1 MNVSAWCIRNPIASI
16 MFFVMLC
23 FAGVLSYQNMKVQ
36 NFPDLD
42 VPNIIISASL
52 PGGSPAQLETEVAR
66 KIENGIAS
74 LQGLKNIY
82 TKVQDGA
89 VTITAEFRLEKATQ
103 EALDEVRSAV
113 QQVRADLPADVRDPV
128 VSKTNISGGAVLAYT
143 IRSNRM
149 DDEAMSWF
157 VDDTIT
163 KRLLSVPGVGSVSRV
178 GGVSREVRI
187 ELNTAKMQAL
197 GVSAATV
204 SRQLREVQVDS
215 AGGRAELGT
224 SEQPVR
230 AIATVKS
237 AQELA
242 NIELA
247 ISGGSG
253 GSGDSRKVRLDQIA
267 DVRDTIAQPRS
278 AALLNGVPVVGFEIA
293 RSKGA
298 SEVEAGQG
306 VRAALKEL
314 KIQHPD
320 LELTEAFDFVTPVEE
335 EYKASLTLLAEGA
348 ILAVIVVFLFLR
360 DWRATFVSAVALP
373 LSVIPAFIGLNYL
386 GFSINVVTLLALSL
400 VIGIL
405 VDDAIVEVENIVRH
419 LRMGKTPYQAAM
431 EAADE
436 IGLAVIATTFT
447 LIAVFLPTAFMS
459 GIPGKFFKQFGWTAA
474 LAVFASL
481 IVARMLTP
489 MMAAYI
495 LKPIVGYVGKDG
507 AVMSWYMR
515 ASRWCLRHRWITAI
529 VAGAFFVGS
538 VMLIPLLPTGFIPAD
553 DNSQTQVNLEL
564 PPGSK
569 LQDTRAIAETA
580 RLTIAKLDH
589 VKSVYTTIGG
599 GSAGADPFAA
609 GGAAEA
615 RTATLTVLLAERG
628 TRPRK
633 QGIENNIRKALEAL
647 PGVRSKV
654 GLGGSGEKYVLVL
667 TGEDALT
674 LGQAASAVE
683 KDLRTIPGLGS
694 VASSAS
700 LVRPELTVR
709 PDFARMADLGVTSSA
724 IGETLRIATVGDYD
738 TSLPKLNLSQRQIP
752 IVVRLAD
759 DARNDLSSLERLMVP
774 GARGPVMLGQVATL
788 ELAGGPA
795 VINRFNRARNV
806 QFDVELSG
814 QPLGDVTAAVQ
825 KLPSVAN
832 LPAGVKQV
840 IIGDAEAQAE
850 LFASFG
856 LAMLTGVLCIYI
868 VLVLLFKDFLHPVT
882 ILAALPLSLG
892 GAFVGLLIAD
902 KSFSMP
908 SLIGLIML
916 MGVATKNSI
925 LLVEYAIEARNGRP
939 ATESQP
945 AVPPMSRLDALLD
958 ACHKRARPIVMTT
971 IAMGAGM
978 IPIAFEWGSSDGSFR
993 SPMAVAVIG
1002 GLITSTILSLLVIPA
1017 VFTFVDDGEH
1027 WLGRIFN
1034 RLRGK
1039 KPKAPAVAIALP
1051 ISSVGTQA
1059 PASSL

>member
-1 MNVSAWCIRNPIASI
+1 MNVSAWCIRNPIPAI
-16 MFFVMLC
+16 MFFVLLC
-23 FAGVLSYQNMKVQ
+23 FAGVLSYQSMKVQ

-42 VPNIIISASL
+42 VPNIVISASL
-52 PGGSPAQLETEVAR
+52 PGASPAQLETDVAR
-66 KIENGIAS
+66 KLENAIAS

-89 VTITAEFRLEKATQ
+89 ATITAEFRLEKSTQ

-113 QQVRADLPADVRDPV
+113 QQVRADLPSDLRDPI
-128 VSKTNISGGAVLAYT
+128 VSKINLASSPVLAYA
-143 IRSNRM
+143 IRSKAM
-149 DDEAMSWF
+149 DDEGLSWF
-157 VDDTIT
+157 VDDTLT
-163 KRLLSVPGVGSVSRV
+163 RRLLAVPGVGAVTRV
-178 GGVSREVRI
+178 GGVTREVRI
-187 ELNTAKMQAL
+187 ALDTAKMAAL
-197 GVSAATV
+197 GVSAATI
-204 SRQLREVQVDS
+204 SRQLGQVQSDTS
-215 AGGRAELGT
+215 GGRTNLGT

-230 AIATVKS
+230 TLGSVKS
-237 AQELA
+237 AAELGA
-242 NIELA
+242 MEL
-247 ISGGSG
+247 SV
-253 GSGDSRKVRLDQIA
+253 GDGRKVRLSQIA
-267 DVRDTIAQPRS
+267 DVQDTVAEQRS
-278 AALLNGVPVVGFEIA
+278 AALLNGVPVVGFEVA

-298 SEVEAGQG
+298 SEVEAGRG

-314 KIQHPD
+314 QLGHPD
-320 LELTEAFDFVTPVEE
+320 IELTEAFDFVTPVEE
-335 EYKASLTLLAEGA
+335 EYGASLTLLIEGGL
-348 ILAVIVVFLFLR
+348 LAVLVVWLFLR

-373 LSVIPAFIGLNYL
+373 LSVIPAFIGMNYL
-386 GFSINVVTLLALSL
+386 GFSINIVTLLALSL

-459 GIPGKFFKQFGWTAA
+459 GIAGKFFKQFGWTAA

-481 IVARMLTP
+481 VVARMLTP

-495 LKPIVGYVGKDG
+495 LKPIVNYVEKDG
-507 AVMSWYMR
+507 AVMRWYMR
-515 ASRWCLRHRWITAI
+515 TSAWCIQHRLITSIA
-529 VAGAFFVGS
+529 AGAFFIGS
-538 VMLIPLLPTGFIPAD
+538 LMLIPLLPTGFIPPD
-553 DNSQTQVNLEL
+553 DNSQTQVYLEL
-564 PPGSK
+564 PPG
-569 LQDTRAIAETA
+569 TRLAETTLAAEMA
-580 RLTIAKLDH
+580 RGLIATVPN

-599 GSAGADPFAA
+599 GAAGSDPFAP
-609 GGAAEA
+609 GGAAET
-615 RTATLTVLLAERG
+615 RKATLTILLTERG
-628 TRPRK
+628 ERPRK
-633 QGIENNIRKALEAL
+633 QGIENDIRKVLTQL

-654 GLGGSGEKYVLVL
+654 GLGGSGEKYILAL
-667 TGEDALT
+667 TGEDPVAL
-674 LGQAASAVE
+674 ASAAAALE
-683 KDLRTIPGLGS
+683 RDLRTIPGLGS

-700 LVRPELTVR
+700 LVRPEVTVR
-709 PDFARMADLGVTSSA
+709 PDFARMADLGVTSAA
-724 IGETLRIATVGDYD
+724 IGETLRIATVGDYNAA
-738 TSLPKLNLSQRQIP
+738 LPKMNLSQRQVP

-759 DARNDLSSLERLMVP
+759 DAKADLATLERLMVP
-774 GARGPVMLGQVATL
+774 SNKAGGPVMLGQVARV

-795 VINRFNRARNV
+795 VIDRFNRSRNV
-806 QFDVELSG
+806 QFEVELSG
-814 QPLGDVTAAVQ
+814 MALGDVTAAVQ
-825 KLPSVAN
+825 KLPAIQK

-840 IIGDAEAQAE
+840 VIGDAEVMGE

-868 VLVLLFKDFLHPVT
+868 VLVLLFKNVLHPVT

-925 LLVEYAIEARNGRP
+925 LLVEYAIEARRGRA

-945 AVPPMSRLDALLD
+945 VQPPMSRLEALLD

-978 IPIAFEWGSSDGSFR
+978 LPIAVGWGSADGSFR

-1002 GLITSTILSLLVIPA
+1002 GLITSTFLSLLVIPA
-1017 VFTFVDDGEH
+1017 VFTYVDDVEQGVKR
-1027 WLGRIFN
+1027 LFSK
-1034 RLRGK
+1034 LRGRNEARGAGADRQVALIVEPAK
-1039 KPKAPAVAIALP
+1039 LPAP
-1051 ISSVGTQA
+1051 
-1059 PASSL
+1059 